1 MKSISITSSIAVM
14 MGVLT
19 LSSAT
24 EAKSG
29 SCPDQ
34 TEAKHVLLFSIDG
47 LHQADLAE
55 YIAAK
60 PESTLASLVDSGV
73 EFTNADTS
81 KPSDSFPGLMAQL
94 TGGHP
99 ITTGVWYDIW
109 YDRSLYT
116 PGSDCT
122 GAPGTITTFTQL
134 IDIDPKDINGGG
146 STNVTALPRIL
157 KDGKCEPLY
166 PHQYPRVNNL
176 FQVARSHGLVTAWAD
191 KHTAA
196 YDIARGTDG
205 QGLTELYVPEIASVP
220 VEVGPTIAY
229 DNLHANAFLN
239 WIKGKD
245 ALGEKQIGIPSV
257 FGGNFQAVNVAQK
270 NVGTPSAALSQA
282 IDSVDTS
289 LGKVVD
295 GLKDAGTYKNSVII
309 ISAINGNA
317 PRNMSEIK
325 RVNPAI
331 LPAVLGNVSI
341 SYTLTHDAGMFF
353 LANQSDTFK
362 AASSAYANADKVHLT
377 TLWAGEGLRIAG
389 FGDPAKDPRVPDIMF
404 QSEPGTLFDI
414 DPAHIA
420 VHGGFNLDDTNV
432 PLIVSS
438 PLLEKQKRTEHVE
451 TTQIAPTIL
460 CLLGL
465 DPNELEAVQIEGTE
479 VLPIF

>member
-1 MKSISITSSIAVM
+1 MKSISITISIALM
-14 MGVLT
+14 MGALA
-19 LSSAT
+19 LGSAA
-24 EAKSG
+24 EVKSCRR
-29 SCPDQ
+29 SDQ
-34 TEAKHVLLFSIDG
+34 SKFEHVLLFSIDG
-47 LHQADLAE
+47 LHQADLAD

-60 PESTLASLVDSGV
+60 PKSTFAGLVDSGV

-81 KPSDSFPGLMAQL
+81 KPSDSFPGLVAQL

-99 ITTGVWYDIW
+99 VTTGVWYDIW

-146 STNVTALPRIL
+146 GTNLTALPRIL

-176 FQVARSHGLVTAWAD
+176 FQIARSHGLVTAWAD

-205 QGLTELYVPEIASVP
+205 QGLTELYAPEIASVP
-220 VEVGPTIAY
+220 VEVNATIAY
-229 DNLHANAFLN
+229 DTLHVNAFLN

-282 IDSVDTS
+282 IDFVDAS
-289 LGKVVD
+289 LGKVVAA
-295 GLKDAGTYKNSVII
+295 LKAAGIYEESVII
-309 ISAINGNA
+309 VSAINGNS
-317 PRNMSEIK
+317 PRDMNEIK

-362 AASSAYANADKVHLT
+362 AASSAYANADT
-377 TLWAGEGLRIAG
+377 
-389 FGDPAKDPRVPDIMF
+389 
-404 QSEPGTLFDI
+404 SEPGTLFDI
-414 DPAHIA
+414 SEADIA
-420 VHGGFNLDDTNV
+420 VHGGFNFDDINV

-438 PLLEKQKRTEHVE
+438 PLFKKQKMTEHVE

-460 CLLGL
+460 CLLDL
-465 DPNELEAVQIEGTE
+465 DPNELEAVQIEGTK

>member
-1 MKSISITSSIAVM
+1 MKSISITISIALM
-14 MGVLT
+14 MGALA
-19 LSSAT
+19 LGSAA
-24 EAKSG
+24 EVKSCRR
-29 SCPDQ
+29 SDQ
-34 TEAKHVLLFSIDG
+34 SKFEHVLLFSIDG
-47 LHQADLAE
+47 LHQADLAD

-60 PESTLASLVDSGV
+60 PKSTFAGLVDSGV

-81 KPSDSFPGLMAQL
+81 KPSDSFPGLVAQL

-99 ITTGVWYDIW
+99 VTTGVWYDIW

-146 STNVTALPRIL
+146 GTNLTALPRIL

-176 FQVARSHGLVTAWAD
+176 FQIARSHGL
-191 KHTAA
+191 
-196 YDIARGTDG
+196 
-205 QGLTELYVPEIASVP
+205 GLTELYAPEIASVP
-220 VEVGPTIAY
+220 VEVNATIAY
-229 DNLHANAFLN
+229 DTLHVNAFLN

-282 IDSVDTS
+282 IDFVDAS
-289 LGKVVD
+289 LGKVVAA
-295 GLKDAGTYKNSVII
+295 LKAAGIYEESVII
-309 ISAINGNA
+309 VSAINGNS
-317 PRNMSEIK
+317 PRDMNEIK

-362 AASSAYANADKVHLT
+362 AASSAYANADTVHLT
-377 TLWAGEGLRIAG
+377 TLWAGEGLRVAG
-389 FGDPAKDPRVPDIMF
+389 FGDPAKDPRVPDIIF

-414 DPAHIA
+414 SEADIA
-420 VHGGFNLDDTNV
+420 VHGGFNFDDINV

-438 PLLEKQKRTEHVE
+438 PLFKKQKMTEHVE

-460 CLLGL
+460 CLLDL
-465 DPNELEAVQIEGTE
+465 DPNELEAVQIEGTK